1 MLSITAIAMFV
12 ASSGIAFAASSSW
25 QDLGGGKARVL
36 AHLNPTTNK
45 VSGVIDVVLEDGW
58 STYWRYPGSS
68 GIPPRFDFSN
78 SIAFSSGEVHFPAP
92 QLITQT
98 YGSYAGY
105 KKKVMFPFEGDLLSN
120 GGAKI
125 QLDLLIGICSEVCI
139 PAQAQFE
146 IKGSDLFQ
154 SDPEAVQAVS
164 FAKITIPKKR
174 NAKDILISKEQ
185 ENLET
190 LYIKTKHNK
199 SYGKPSMFV
208 EGPSNWFLLPA
219 ELMTQDDNS
228 ATFKLDVSRAPKDA
242 DIMST
247 TLRYTLVTGTSGVE
261 IEH

>member
-1 MLSITAIAMFV
+1 MIAAIAMFV
-12 ASSGIAFAASSSW
+12 ANTSLALAASSSW

-36 AHLNPTTNK
+36 AHLNPATNK
-45 VSGVIDVVLEDGW
+45 VSGVIDVVLKDGW

-78 SIAFSSGEVHFPAP
+78 SLAFSSGAVHFPAP

-105 KKKVMFPFEGDLLSN
+105 KKKVMFPFEGELLST
-120 GGAKI
+120 GDAII

-146 IKGSDLFQ
+146 IKGSALFQ
-154 SDPEAVQAVS
+154 SDPQAVQAVS
-164 FAKITIPKKR
+164 FAKLTIPKKR
-174 NAKDILISKEQ
+174 NAEDFIISTEQ

-190 LYIKTKHNK
+190 LYIKTKHDK
-199 SYGKPSMFV
+199 SYGKPSLFV
-208 EGPSNWFLLPA
+208 EGPADWFLLPA
-219 ELMTQDDNS
+219 ELMEQDDNS
-228 ATFKLDVSRAPKDA
+228 ATFKLDISRAPKET

-247 TLRYTLVTGTSGVE
+247 KLRYTLVSGTSGIE